1 MKFTKRH
8 SKKCNRERTKLW
20 RKAKSILFYCFT
32 PSFNPAD
39 FDKNENYELEKEFYE
54 NWINQRVMFVPEE
67 IDEENEE
74 DGSLRIAQL
83 QDVENSF
90 QMEMSFIFDKN
101 EAVNSNQGNNIQEVS
116 DSALNSSLSRSSVIR
131 QTKIINS
138 VGSQVDFCHI
148 DQPPVRKVKKCTEKI
163 KTAEK
168 ACKISQAFSKKNY
181 VHNYNLLHKEKYPE
195 QVPKIPK
202 TAEDYANYADLFP
215 DKK

>member
-1 MKFTKRH
+1 M
-8 SKKCNRERTKLW
+8 W

-116 DSALNSSLSRSSVIR
+116 DSALNSSVSRSSVIR

-168 ACKISQAFSKKNY
+168 ACKISQAFSKKIMFTITIFCIKRNTLSKFLKSRR
-181 VHNYNLLHKEKYPE
+181 LLRTTLIMLTYFQIKNDC
-195 QVPKIPK
+195 K
-202 TAEDYANYADLFP
+202 T
-215 DKK
+215 KT